1 MNGQTN
7 TRVLIVD
14 DSSFSRSLIAD
25 TLDGTEFDI
34 VGEADNGADAI
45 KLYHGLLPDMILLDL
60 IMPSGTG
67 LDVLERVLKSHPDA
81 KVIMI
86 SSLGTEDMVVECLQR
101 GARHFIRKP
110 FDRETLLR
118 ELRRHAHNDEQ
129 IQKQAVTSPVT
140 GTSLRNFMVGKRF
153 FGEYLLEKHRITR
166 EQLLLAIGY
175 QKSVNMTIEQICIQE
190 ALLDGLNLL
199 NEDDVAHIN
208 NILKVNLDKDIVQ
221 ILLEEKLIPQD
232 RLERARKYHQGNQ
245 IRIGEALI
253 KVNALTA
260 AELEE
265 ELQIFREEEA
275 REVGLISGNLESAGN
290 KDIVK
295 HFIGYTAQ
303 IVEKILREEVKVK
316 SCIPSTVDFIPNDY
330 TIEQKA
336 RGDREVA
343 FILNIPDTILLRVAS
358 AMYDRPI
365 KTINAQTEDAV
376 KEFLNII
383 DGNSLSHL
391 SFLGTRLVSYPP
403 EIFRNFRGASYPF
416 QPNDNFMVVSL
427 KSTMGD
433 FDIILKGSV

>member
-1 MNGQTN
+1 MDKQIN
-7 TRVLIVD
+7 TRILIVD
-14 DSSFSRSLIAD
+14 DSSFIRSLIVD
-25 TLDGTEFDI
+25 TLQGTEFEI
-34 VGEADNGADAI
+34 VGQADNGADAI
-45 KLYHGLLPDMILLDL
+45 KLYNSLRPDLLLLDL

-67 LDVLERVLKSHPDA
+67 LEVLERLIKDYPGA
-81 KVIMI
+81 QAIMI

-118 ELRRHAHNDEQ
+118 ELRRHTRNDER
-129 IQKQAVTSPVT
+129 IQRQTVTSPVI
-140 GTSLRNFMVGKRF
+140 GTSLKNFMVGKRF

-190 ALLDGLNLL
+190 ALLDGLNFID
-199 NEDDVAHIN
+199 EDDMAHIKN
-208 NILKVNLDKDIVQ
+208 VLKVNLDKDIAQ
-221 ILLEEKLIPQD
+221 ILLEESLIPQD
-232 RLERARKYHQGNQ
+232 RLERARKHHHGNQ
-245 IRIGEALI
+245 VRIGEALI
-253 KVNALTA
+253 KVNALTS

-265 ELQIFREEEA
+265 ELRIFREEEA
-275 REVGLISGNLESAGN
+275 REEGLISRDLESAGN
-290 KDIVK
+290 KDIIK

-303 IVEKILREEVKVK
+303 IVEKILQEAVKVK
-316 SCIPSTVDFIPNDY
+316 ACIPSAVNFVPNDY

-336 RGDREVA
+336 KGAREVA
-343 FILNIPDTILLRVAS
+343 FILNIPDAFLLCVAT
-358 AMYDRPI
+358 AMYGRPI
-365 KTINAQTEDAV
+365 NTINAQTEDAV

-403 EIFRNFRGASYPF
+403 EIFRNFRGTSYPF
-416 QPNDNFMVVSL
+416 QPNDNFLIVSL

-433 FDIILKGSV
+433 FDIILKGSI